1 MSDYSKA
8 YYQANK
14 DKWKKDYDKDKQN
27 ALNNKTKQRNR
38 KFVNEYKLKN
48 GCKICGYNKSSSSL
62 HFHHR
67 DPSTKIDAVA
77 RYLTG
82 HTAWTQSKRKWIS
95 VISYV
100 QTATVNYTKHKND
113 SFAFTLESPDGR
125 N

>member
-38 KFVNEYKLKN
+38 KFVNDYKLKN

-77 RYLTG
+77 RLSN
-82 HTAWTQSKRKWIS
+82 W
-95 VISYV
+95 SYGLDTIKEEMDKCDLLCANCHGELHEA
-100 QTATVNYTKHKND
+100 QK
-113 SFAFTLESPDGR
+113 
-125 N
+125 